1 MKSAPSKAEDG
12 VGAAEAVFSAG
23 AALACGFT
31 VEKNSGSPVCAILLM
46 GVRTPGSAGHA
57 EGNELHE
64 YGGGADNRHAE
75 LVDLL
80 LFMRHA
86 CFLRRFRGFRL
97 LRDILCGL
105 LCGSPCASL
114 RTGGCALCLPLFLA
128 HSSGAFSFI
137 RQNIVILSEYFFVIL
152 GLLYGAGKILSSK
165 EDTAQRCGC
174 PLLRFI

>member
-31 VEKNSGSPVCAILLM
+31 VEKNSAVCGDTAD
-46 GVRTPGSAGHA
+46 GCAHTGSAGHA
-57 EGNELHE
+57 EGNERHE
-64 YGGGADNRHAE
+64 HGGGADNRHAE

-114 RTGGCALCLPLFLA
+114 RTGSYALCLPLFLA

>member
-1 MKSAPSKAEDG
+1 
-12 VGAAEAVFSAG
+12 
-23 AALACGFT
+23 
-31 VEKNSGSPVCAILLM
+31 
-46 GVRTPGSAGHA
+46 
-57 EGNELHE
+57 
-64 YGGGADNRHAE
+64 
-75 LVDLL
+75 
-80 LFMRHA
+80 MRHA

-105 LCGSPCASL
+105 LCGSPCAAL
-114 RTGGCALCLPLFLA
+114 RTGGCALCLPFFLA

>member
-31 VEKNSGSPVCAILLM
+31 VEKNSRLAVCGDTADGCAHTGS
-46 GVRTPGSAGHA
+46 TGHA
-57 EGNELHE
+57 EGNERHE
-64 YGGGADNRHAE
+64 HSGGADNRHAE

-80 LFMRHA
+80 FMRHA
-86 CFLRRFRGFRL
+86 CFFRRFRGFRL

-137 RQNIVILSEYFFVIL
+137 RQNIVILSEYFFVTL